1 MKDKLVELD
10 HLKKAEAS
18 WFKHWYMALYY
29 SGIAFLVGIF
39 GVIHAFIPPLFGFLP
54 YKLAKKITDG
64 TEKNFPGCL
73 IEDKPVKKI
82 RKTKKKK

>member
-18 WFKHWYMALYY
+18 WFTHWYMALYY

-39 GVIHAFIPPLFGFLP
+39 GIIHAFIPQLF
-54 YKLAKKITDG
+54 
-64 TEKNFPGCL
+64 
-73 IEDKPVKKI
+73 
-82 RKTKKKK
+82 